1 MALEN
6 ILQALEAEAEQQ
18 AREIEQET
26 QAQIERIC
34 AETQAEAAA
43 VRQGHM
49 AAIQAPLRAEQARI
63 VNRAR
68 QEALRVVTGAR
79 EEAIDTVL
87 AAAAGRLADLTTTG
101 QYAGLL
107 RRLAQETAAK
117 LDAGNNS
124 LVFYVYSRDVT
135 LMQQIVQ
142 ELGLDA
148 AVKGDLE
155 SPETASRLAAAS
167 TWDCPGGLV
176 AAVNPKEQVR
186 LVNTLG
192 TRLQRVAGLY
202 RSQIAGL
209 ILGEPQED

>member
-18 AREIEQET
+18 TREIEQET

-34 AETQAEAAA
+34 AEARAEAAA
-43 VRQGHM
+43 VRQKQL

-68 QEALRVVTGAR
+68 LEAVRVVTGAR
-79 EEAIDTVL
+79 EAAINTVL
-87 AAAAGRLADLTTTG
+87 AAAAERLADLTATE

-107 RRLAQETAAK
+107 RRLAQEAAAR
-117 LDAGNNS
+117 LEANNG
-124 LVFYVYSRDVT
+124 LVFYVRSRDVT

-142 ELGLDA
+142 ESGQA
-148 AVKGDLE
+148 ATVKGGLE
-155 SPETASRLAAAS
+155 NQELASRLAATS
-167 TWDCPGGLV
+167 TWGSLGGLV
-176 AAVNPKEQVR
+176 AAINPKEQVC

-209 ILGEPQED
+209 ILDEPQED